1 MTRLETT
8 IVEVTVSPTHAWV
21 TRRGQH
27 ALTPGENL
35 LVIESLPPTLDPQSV
50 RAKITSG
57 GGVRI
62 QNIEV
67 IPQGPLPEV
76 DAQKLRDQLDQLSEE
91 DQALADADAA
101 QVERLKFLKKLRK
114 ASTDDLSHAM
124 VEGTAGFEQIGAFS
138 RYLVDELNATYAARR
153 DIARQRRVL
162 EQQMKPLE
170 EKLNPSLPANDGPRF
185 RPFGQRPISTTPY
198 TARIAVIADAAVA
211 HAEISFIYKVAQVSW
226 EAAYDVRLVDEKLVV
241 TYLAQIRQ
249 TSGEDWPAVPMS
261 FTTAR
266 PLQQAT
272 LPQLSPWY
280 VDEFQ
285 PPAPPAPPAPPR
297 SFLPRPPD
305 AEPPPSPFGSMPS
318 DRKPLGSPF
327 GRKEEEQNQPPRLG
341 RSPFSRD
348 QSPPTNP
355 DAVSEQASL
364 ELTGTS
370 PVVNYR
376 ALKTAAIKSDNQPQ
390 RAVLGAFELSAAMD
404 YVTVPRLANSVCLRA
419 KVTNTSGFVWLA
431 GTASIFHGGD
441 FIGKTQLKMT
451 AADEEAVFVL
461 GIDEGVTVQREMT
474 ERSASTSLIGNIRR
488 TIFSYRIT
496 LINHL
501 PAPTVVTVTDQVPI
515 SRHEDI
521 GVRVKEV
528 QPKPEEQ
535 SEQNVLQ
542 WKIELGPNETQEL
555 ILSFTID
562 HPREMRITGI
572 L

>member
-1 MTRLETT
+1 MTRLDTT

-27 ALTPGENL
+27 TLTPGENL
-35 LVIESLPPTLDPQSV
+35 LVLESLPPTLDPQSV
-50 RAKITSG
+50 RAKIANLSG
-57 GGVRI
+57 VKI

-67 IPQGPLPEV
+67 IAQGPLTEM
-76 DAQKLRDQLDQLSEE
+76 DAQKVRNQLDQLSEE

-124 VEGTAGFEQIGAFS
+124 VEGTAGFDQIGAFS

-170 EKLNPSLPANDGPRF
+170 DKLNPSLPANDGPRF

-198 TARIAVIADAAVA
+198 TARIMVIAESAVA
-211 HAEISFIYKVAQVSW
+211 LAEISFIYKVSQVSW
-226 EAAYDVRLVDEKLVV
+226 EAAYDIRLVDEKLVV

-249 TSGEDWPAVPMS
+249 ASGEDWPAVPMA

-305 AEPPPSPFGSMPS
+305 PEPPPSPFGSLPS
-318 DRKPLGSPF
+318 DRKPLNSPF
-327 GRKEEEQNQPPRLG
+327 GRKEEDQNPPRLG

-348 QSPPTNP
+348 QVPPNP
-355 DAVSEQASL
+355 DAISEQAAL

-370 PVVNYR
+370 PVVNY
-376 ALKTAAIKSDNQPQ
+376 AAMKTSAVKSDNQPQ
-390 RAVLGAFELSAAMD
+390 RAVLGTFELSALMD

-451 AADEEAVFVL
+451 AADEDAVFVL
-461 GIDEGVTVQREMT
+461 GVDEGVTVQREMT

-488 TIFSYRIT
+488 TIFSYKIT
-496 LINHL
+496 LTNRL
-501 PAPTVVTVTDQVPI
+501 PAPTIVTVTDQVPI

-528 QPKPEEQ
+528 QPKPDEQ

-542 WKIELGPNETQEL
+542 WKIELGPHETQEL